1 MSRGLVKHYSWVC
14 LWRGFWKRSAFES
27 VEWVKITLTSVSGH
41 HPTHLGPSW
50 DKKAKE
56 GQILSF
62 SSWTG
67 TSIFSCPW
75 KSELLVYSGLRM
87 TGLTPCPPHLQF
99 PGIWLQT
106 GIYTA
111 SFPGSHAFGQR
122 LNYTISFLGFPACEC
137 QVLHPLSLH
146 NCVSQ
151 FLCYISYIYLSVR
164 VYINI
169 LFVLFLW
176 ENSNTHP
183 IYNNKQILSPCLSK
197 NSFLSFLVPGQS
209 HFPLPE
215 NMSWYVP
222 N

>member
-1 MSRGLVKHYSWVC
+1 MNAQRFGKALFLGVSVKGFLEEISSWISRVSKDHPHQC
-14 LWRGFWKRSAFES
+14 
-27 VEWVKITLTSVSGH
+27 EWAS
-41 HPTHLGPSW
+41 PTHSGPSW

-62 SSWTG
+62 SSWAG

-99 PGIWLQT
+99 PGVWLQT
-106 GIYTA
+106 GSYAA

-122 LNYTISFLGFPACEC
+122 LNYTISFLGYPACERE
-137 QVLHPLSLH
+137 VLHPLSLH

-151 FLCYISYIYLSVR
+151 FLCYISYIYLSVH
-164 VYINI
+164 VCINI

-176 ENSNTHP
+176 ENSD
-183 IYNNKQILSPCLSK
+183 
-197 NSFLSFLVPGQS
+197 
-209 HFPLPE
+209 
-215 NMSWYVP
+215 
-222 N
+222 